1 MKLGK
6 LARNTTLHL
15 AGGRVVIPAGTI
27 VKVCW
32 RTLPKGVVFKETK
45 TIVKTVKVPV
55 QKDNKIFYETKVI
68 DRREVEVPVRA
79 VARAEV
85 LEFIGFGW
93 LGWFIRGW
101 HDNRVYQI
109 DPESGEVIGVVEFP
123 EWQQKGEC
131 YPFTMLSPNRFNSVA
146 TER

>member
-6 LARNTTLHL
+6 LSRNTTLHL
-15 AGGRVVIPAGTI
+15 AGGRVVIPAGTL

-32 RTLPKGVVFKETK
+32 KTLPKGVVFKETK

-93 LGWFIRGW
+93 LGGFIRAP
-101 HDNRVYQI
+101 HDGRVYQV
-109 DPESGEVIGVVEFP
+109 DLETGEVIGLVEFP
-123 EWQQKGEC
+123 EFQQKGEC
-131 YPFTMLSPNRFNSVA
+131 YPFTMLTRNTTR
-146 TER
+146 